1 MEKITYDDVVE
12 YNYLFTFAPSFL
24 LEKMAKKNSNLVK
37 KFKSTIQSYMDN
49 LTDIQCV
56 KLNVI
61 LDSDVSEL
69 QAIMQEAYEKTN
81 KKQYRILANPN
92 YSQFIELNLNELKGM
107 V

>member
-12 YNYLFTFAPSFL
+12 YKYLFTFAPSFL
-24 LEKMAKKNSNLVK
+24 LERMAKKNSNLVK
-37 KFKSTIQSYMDN
+37 KFKSSIQSYMDN

>member
-24 LEKMAKKNSNLVK
+24 LERMAKKNFNLVK

>member
-24 LEKMAKKNSNLVK
+24 LERMAKKNSNLVK
-37 KFKSTIQSYMDN
+37 KFKSSIQSYMDN

>member
-24 LEKMAKKNSNLVK
+24 LEIMAKKNSNLVK

>member
-24 LEKMAKKNSNLVK
+24 LERMAKKNSNLVK
-37 KFKSTIQSYMDN
+37 KFKSSIQSYMDN
-49 LTDIQCV
+49 LTDIKCV

>member
-24 LEKMAKKNSNLVK
+24 LERMAKKNSNLVK

-49 LTDIQCV
+49 LTDIQYV

>member
-12 YNYLFTFAPSFL
+12 YDYLFTFAPSFL
-24 LEKMAKKNSNLVK
+24 LERMAKKNSNLVK

-61 LDSDVSEL
+61 VDSDVSEL

>member
-24 LEKMAKKNSNLVK
+24 LERMAKKNSNLVK

-81 KKQYRILANPN
+81 KKQYKILANPN

>member
-1 MEKITYDDVVE
+1 
-12 YNYLFTFAPSFL
+12 
-24 LEKMAKKNSNLVK
+24 
-37 KFKSTIQSYMDN
+37 MDN

>member
-1 MEKITYDDVVE
+1 
-12 YNYLFTFAPSFL
+12 
-24 LEKMAKKNSNLVK
+24 MAKKNSNLVK

>member
-24 LEKMAKKNSNLVK
+24 LEGMAKKNSNLVK

>member
-1 MEKITYDDVVE
+1 MEKITYDDVVD
-12 YNYLFTFAPSFL
+12 YNYLFTFSPSFL
-24 LEKMAKKNSNLVK
+24 LERMAKKNSNLVK

>member
-1 MEKITYDDVVE
+1 
-12 YNYLFTFAPSFL
+12 
-24 LEKMAKKNSNLVK
+24 MAKKNSNLVK
-37 KFKSTIQSYMDN
+37 KIKSTIQSYMDN

>member
-24 LEKMAKKNSNLVK
+24 LERMAKKNSNLVK
-37 KFKSTIQSYMDN
+37 KFKSSIQSYMDN

-81 KKQYRILANPN
+81 KKQYRIIANPN

>member
-24 LEKMAKKNSNLVK
+24 LERMAKKNSNLVK

-92 YSQFIELNLNELKGM
+92 YSQFIELKLNELKGM

>member
-1 MEKITYDDVVE
+1 MENKNPHINHRKRLYALTEKIG
-12 YNYLFTFAPSFL
+12 
-24 LEKMAKKNSNLVK
+24 
-37 KFKSTIQSYMDN
+37 IDN